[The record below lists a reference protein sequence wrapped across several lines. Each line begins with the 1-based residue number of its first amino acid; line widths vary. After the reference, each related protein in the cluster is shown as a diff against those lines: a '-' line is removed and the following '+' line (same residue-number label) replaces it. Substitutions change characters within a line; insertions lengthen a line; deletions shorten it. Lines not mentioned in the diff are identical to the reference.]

1 MILHIRSLIT
11 GENTIAN
18 LEAGSRHGTLQVKG
32 TAGELT
38 GYMSLDGETWQA
50 CDTYDMTGTSAVLEL
65 LVPAAGA
72 LIKIVTT
79 GTFTDAWV
87 NWEG

>member
-1 MILHIRSLIT
+1 MILHIQSLIT

-18 LEAGSRHGTLQVKG
+18 LKAGSRHGTLQVKG

-38 GYMSLDGETWQA
+38 GYMSLDGNNWQA
-50 CDTYDMTGTSAVLEL
+50 CDTYDMTGTDAILEL
-65 LVPAAGA
+65 KVPSKGV
-72 LIKIVTT
+72 LLKIVTT